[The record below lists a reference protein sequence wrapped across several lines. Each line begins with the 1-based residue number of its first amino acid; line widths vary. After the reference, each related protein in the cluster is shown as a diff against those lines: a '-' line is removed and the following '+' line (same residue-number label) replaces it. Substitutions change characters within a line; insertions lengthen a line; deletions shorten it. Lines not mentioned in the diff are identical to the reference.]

1 MNLTV
6 ERAGVKLTSEMP
18 GSSDH
23 VLSPHS
29 AFWMLAVET
38 SFSVQ
43 LNKQPLTAPKLTRL
57 KLSDSRGKGCNV
69 SFSESISKIW
79 KKDSHESGL
88 VCMLALGLCDW
99 MVESLTRERVS
110 HRRGHLGI
118 VRQSATPSVSNMALR
133 SRVPQYVM
141 WALFIRLQAFIF
153 VNPSVVWGL
162 MGDRN
167 TA

>member
-18 GSSDH
+18 GSSEH
-23 VLSPHS
+23 VLSPRS

-69 SFSESISKIW
+69 SSESISKIW

-88 VCMLALGLCDW
+88 VCMPALGLCDR

-110 HRRGHLGI
+110 HRRGHLEI

-133 SRVPQYVM
+133 SRVPQYVR

-162 MGDRN
+162 TGDTN
-167 TA
+167 TS